1 VPVSIAFSKVE
12 LDKLR
17 KQVLRSNLKKVEP
30 KSEHEALRISDD
42 DIQLIV
48 YKSGKIV
55 HNDAPDTRKL
65 LNEILTVEA
74 FYDYLHY

>member
-1 VPVSIAFSKVE
+1 MVTNHFS
-12 LDKLR
+12 
-17 KQVLRSNLKKVEP
+17 KKVEP
-30 KSEHEALRISDD
+30 KSEHEALRISAG
-42 DIQLIV
+42 DIYLIV

-55 HNDAPDTRKL
+55 HNDAPDTGKL